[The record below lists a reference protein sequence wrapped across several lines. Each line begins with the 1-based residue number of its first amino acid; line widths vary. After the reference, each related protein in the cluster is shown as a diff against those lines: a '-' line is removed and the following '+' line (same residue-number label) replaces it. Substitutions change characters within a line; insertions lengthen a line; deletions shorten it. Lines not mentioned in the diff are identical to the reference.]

1 MNQMINELV
10 VAAVT
15 VRYMFNNT
23 RFVFC
28 KKNQTQYGNK
38 SEINSHCDC

>member
-1 MNQMINELV
+1 MNQMINELA

-15 VRYMFNNT
+15 GHYKFNNT

-28 KKNQTQYGNK
+28 KKNQTQYANK
-38 SEINSHCDC
+38 SVINSNCDC